1 MPYGPIPEAYLDL
14 KVANLLTT
22 DLKWNMNIIEEIL
35 PQMLTEILR
44 LQPSRGGS
52 ENSLI
57 WQPLQS
63 SKYSTRSCYYSVRSV
78 NAPQEEFNW
87 INDIWSG
94 SFSPK
99 MKTFLWYVAQN
110 ALPLGINL
118 QRRGVSIDA
127 NCPRCKQP
135 ETAIHTFFPFPFAKK
150 VWDNIPRLET
160 VHIVVGETDFKDVI
174 RRFRKTACLP
184 PTGVTTQILPWICWM
199 IWKARNLLVFKAK
212 DSTAEETANKG
223 LMLAREWIQAQ
234 NQINNNHIPYTWQ
247 VLCKTDAEWNK
258 EHQTTGLAW
267 TFTGLPCTESLQ
279 GSWIQDFVSSPII
292 GEALAVHP
300 LKPLSGRS
308 SWHHTAHGLLRQ
320 LNAHQS
326 Y

>member
-1 MPYGPIPEAYLDL
+1 
-14 KVANLLTT
+14 
-22 DLKWNMNIIEEIL
+22 
-35 PQMLTEILR
+35 
-44 LQPSRGGS
+44 
-52 ENSLI
+52 
-57 WQPLQS
+57 
-63 SKYSTRSCYYSVRSV
+63 
-78 NAPQEEFNW
+78 
-87 INDIWSG
+87 
-94 SFSPK
+94 

-135 ETAIHTFFPFPFAKK
+135 ETAIHTFFLFPFAKK

-174 RRFRKTACLP
+174 KRFQKTTCLP
-184 PTGVTTQILPWICWM
+184 PTRVTTQILPWICWM

-212 DSTAEETANKG
+212 DSTAEETANKW

-234 NQINNNHIPYTWQ
+234 NQIKQQPHPLPHDGNRRLPTSTISWQ
-247 VLCKTDAEWNK
+247 VLCKTDTEWNK
-258 EHQTTGLAW
+258 EHQTAGLAW

-292 GEALAVHP
+292 REALAVRP
-300 LKPLSGRS
+300 PDTLKPLSGRS
-308 SWHHTAHGLLRQ
+308 SWHHSVHGLLRQ